1 MDSIFKTELSGN
13 GGHPSEDDLLLYVDG
28 ELVPKATNLIR
39 AHLEACWSCRV
50 RTEKIE
56 DTISSFI
63 DYRNQV
69 LKPLVEQPP
78 HGWRG
83 FDGKLSR
90 LTSEAGRP
98 SLLANVRGTLG
109 RIFSAPTWERGHLL
123 RIVDSRVLLRPIAAI
138 ITVSLIVSLL
148 IYLNRIPVVS
158 ASELLQRA
166 SDAQQHAISATTQA
180 VVYQK
185 LRVKRMTIASAT
197 PETATWEVWND
208 TVNARSRQSVEFL
221 GSRQFLDEVTHAK
234 APTPKQTTNLPVA
247 LSGLAEILRANHMNP
262 ALPLSATSY
271 NAWRKSVA
279 ARHDEVA
286 KTKLP
291 DGHDAFTLRT
301 VSSGQINAGEII
313 EASVV
318 IRADDWHP
326 VAERLRVKGGE
337 GDEEFE
343 LAETAYSV
351 VSLNTLAPEVFA
363 EQPTIAA
370 SPTNSPAALAKKETE
385 PLTPS
390 VQPVAPVV
398 ATADL
403 EVEVLRLLHEAHA
416 DLGEQLAATR
426 GADGLLHVIG
436 IVDTSQRKSEIMHAL
451 EPVMNHPA
459 VRIEIQTIAEALAQ
473 QQPQRIRSARSN
485 ATPAPVLEQKVEI
498 NSDVIAA
505 APELRRHFSTD
516 EQLREFSARM
526 VSQSRNA
533 MRHVYAMKRL
543 IGQFSPEELRTL
555 SPEAKNKWVTLIRS
569 HARDYQNDVETLR
582 RELQPIFSPSSPG
595 PGASSP
601 EITDDASLARAV
613 EQLFSLASANDGVI
627 RSAFATSSESSA
639 TSAISSP
646 QFWQSMKSAESLAA
660 KISKQ

>member
-1 MDSIFKTELSGN
+1 MDSIFKTEMSGN
-13 GGHPSEDDLLLYVDG
+13 GGHPSEDELLLYVDG

-56 DTISSFI
+56 ETISSFV

-90 LTSEAGRP
+90 LGDEVGRP

-123 RIVDSRVLLRPIAAI
+123 RTLDSRVLLRPVAAI
-138 ITVSLIVSLL
+138 ITVSLIVGLL
-148 IYLNRIPVVS
+148 IYFNRTPVVS
-158 ASELLQRA
+158 ASELLTRA
-166 SDAQQHAISATTQA
+166 SDAQQRAIGATNQA

-185 LRVKRMTIASAT
+185 IQVRRKAVTSST
-197 PETATWEVWND
+197 PETVTWEVWND
-208 TVNARSRQSVEFL
+208 TVNARSRQSVEL
-221 GSRQFLDEVTHAK
+221 SGGRQFLDEMTDAK
-234 APTPKQTTNLPVA
+234 APSPKQKTNLPVM
-247 LSGLAEILRANHMNP
+247 LSGLADILRANHMNP

-271 NAWRKSVA
+271 DAWRRSVV

-301 VSSGQINAGEII
+301 ASSGQINAGEII
-313 EASVV
+313 EASLV
-318 IRADDWHP
+318 IRALDWHP
-326 VAERLRVKGGE
+326 VAESLRIKGADGE
-337 GDEEFE
+337 EEFE
-343 LAETAYSV
+343 LAETAYFV
-351 VSLNTLAPEVFA
+351 VSLNTLAPEIFA
-363 EQPTIAA
+363 EQSIVAA
-370 SPTNSPAALAKKETE
+370 SPTNSPAAPARKETE
-385 PLTPS
+385 PLTPNI
-390 VQPVAPVV
+390 QPSAPVV

-403 EVEVLRLLHEAHA
+403 EVEVLRLLHEARA

-426 GADGLLHVIG
+426 GADGLLHITG
-436 IVDTSQRKSEIMHAL
+436 IVDTPERKTEIMRAL
-451 EPVMNHPA
+451 QPVMNHPA
-459 VRIEIQTIAEALAQ
+459 VRIEIQTIAEALTQ
-473 QQPQRIRSARSN
+473 QQQQRIRSK
-485 ATPAPVLEQKVEI
+485 ATPAPVTEQKVEI
-498 NSDVIAA
+498 NSEAIAA
-505 APELRRHFSTD
+505 APELQRHFSSD
-516 EQLREFSARM
+516 DQLREFSARM

-543 IGQFSPEELRTL
+543 VVQFSPEELRTL
-555 SPEAKNKWVTLIRS
+555 SPEAKNKWVALIRS
-569 HARDYQNDVETLR
+569 HARDYRNDVETLR
-582 RELQPIFSPSSPG
+582 HELQPIFSPSSPG
-595 PGASSP
+595 PGTSYP
-601 EITDDASLARAV
+601 EITDDASLARAA
-613 EQLFSLASANDGVI
+613 EQLFSLALANDGVI

-646 QFWQSMKSAESLAA
+646 QFWRSLTSAEGLAG
-660 KISKQ
+660 KIANRP